1 MQIVVIGGGVIGL
14 LSARELALAGCE
26 VTVVEQG
33 RFGAEASWA
42 GGGILSPL
50 YPWRYPA
57 AVNLLAAWSQRQY
70 PELADTLQAEGNP
83 DPEWTRSGLLVL
95 DQQEHDEACRWA
107 AAQGLRCQRLSL
119 AECRELEPELNTAVE
134 HALWFPDLAQIR
146 NPRLMKSLTGSCH
159 RHGVALQDHH
169 AVTRIR
175 VRNGRVTGIDTA
187 AGGLAA
193 DRVVVAS
200 GAWSARLLASLDI
213 QLAVKPVRGQM
224 ILFHTRPGLIR
235 HIDLFDGHY
244 LIPRRDG
251 RILVGSTLEDTA
263 FDKTTTAEART
274 TLRDFATG
282 LFPALTRAP
291 IENQWAGLRPGSPEG
306 IPYICPVPGIDG
318 LYLNTGHYRNGLV
331 LGYASARLL
340 ADQILDRAPIVD
352 PAAYRLKAVK
362 NDSLSGVF

>member
-1 MQIVVIGGGVIGL
+1 MRIVVIGGGVIGL

-57 AVNLLAAWSQRQY
+57 AVNRLAAWSQQHY

-95 DQQEHDEACRWA
+95 DQQEHDQACRWA
-107 AAQGLRCQRLSL
+107 AAQGLHCQRLSL
-119 AECRELEPELNTAVE
+119 AECRELEPELNTDLE
-134 HALWFPDLAQIR
+134 PALWFPELAQIR
-146 NPRLMKSLTGSCH
+146 NPRLMKSLAGSCR
-159 RHGVALQDHH
+159 RHGVALLDHH
-169 AVTRIR
+169 AVSGIR
-175 VRNGRVTGIDTA
+175 VRDGRVTGVDSA
-187 AGGLAA
+187 AGSLAA

-200 GAWSARLLASLDI
+200 GAWSAQLLAGLEI
-213 QLAVKPVRGQM
+213 ELAVKPVRGQM
-224 ILFHTRPGLIR
+224 ILFHTRPGLIH
-235 HIDLFDGHY
+235 HINLFGGHY

-251 RILVGSTLEDTA
+251 RVLVGSTLEDTA
-263 FDKTTTAEART
+263 FDKTITAEARA
-274 TLRDFATG
+274 TLQDFASG
-282 LFPALTRAP
+282 LFPILAGAP
-291 IENQWAGLRPGSPEG
+291 IEHQWAGLRPGSPEG
-306 IPYICPVPGIDG
+306 IPYICPVPGFDG

-340 ADQILDRAPIVD
+340 ADQILDRVPIVD

-362 NDSLSGVF
+362 NAALSGVF